1 MDQTIATNCTF
12 LNNTAPIGGAI
23 FFGAIILCHLENN
36 EIYKTDVIVPNL
48 TASDFTSTYH
58 SGEKLLFNL
67 SADYKYYDLLKNI
80 RVEGFNT
87 TIQIYNQDEQLV
99 GTYYELTVKDGGW
112 VVDLPV
118 GTYKAVLSI
127 VDLEEV
133 GTAEVAIIVEPADS
147 SVSAETVTTTY
158 NVNKDLVITLKDDND
173 NPLSG
178 VQITVDL
185 DGAKEYTTDENGQV
199 KIAVGSLVPKTYTVK
214 ISFAGNENYT
224 ASEATA
230 KVAVKKATPTV
241 TASAKTFTFEDKT
254 KKYTVTLKDN
264 KGNALKNTKVTLKVN
279 GKTYTATTN
288 SKGVATFKLS
298 DITKGKKLT
307 KKATYNAVISFA
319 GDKYYNKVT
328 KNVKLSV
335 KAYAW
340 KTVAKGSKDKAMV
353 KKIQRALKK
362 NHFYISFKGRYLKI
376 DGIYHKYTVMAVK
389 EFQRAKK
396 LKVTGKVDEAT
407 AKKLKVY

>member
-1 MDQTIATNCTF
+1 LDLSAGEYT
-12 LNNTAPIGGAI
+12 
-23 FFGAIILCHLENN
+23 
-36 EIYKTDVIVPNL
+36 VNL
-48 TASDFTSTYH
+48 TTVVDGNYISTST
-58 SGEKLLFNL
+58 SSKLTINKDSSAL
-67 SADYKYYDLLKNI
+67 SA
-80 RVEGFNT
+80 E
-87 TIQIYNQDEQLV
+87 
-99 GTYYELTVKDGGW
+99 
-112 VVDLPV
+112 
-118 GTYKAVLSI
+118 A
-127 VDLEEV
+127 
-133 GTAEVAIIVEPADS
+133 
-147 SVSAETVTTTY
+147 VTTTY

-185 DGAKEYTTDENGQV
+185 DGAKEYTTDENGKV

-214 ISFAGNENYT
+214 ISFTGNENYT

-230 KVAVKKATPTV
+230 KVTVQKATPKI

-264 KGNALKNTKVTLKVN
+264 NGKALKNTKVTLKVN
-279 GKTYTATTN
+279 GKSYTATTN